1 MTVDLSNLSIEDII
15 NTAQKAA
22 RAKEQKELTKA
33 SKSVSYLEQVMQVT
47 SVEWSLI
54 GKHNSAIYPT
64 DHANV
69 GIPMK
74 CASFLN
80 GGSMPSDKQLKI
92 AVEIRKN
99 AYSDGFDFLS

>member
-1 MTVDLSNLSIEDII
+1 
-15 NTAQKAA
+15 
-22 RAKEQKELTKA
+22 
-33 SKSVSYLEQVMQVT
+33 
-47 SVEWSLI
+47 
-54 GKHNSAIYPT
+54 
-64 DHANV
+64 
-69 GIPMK
+69 MK